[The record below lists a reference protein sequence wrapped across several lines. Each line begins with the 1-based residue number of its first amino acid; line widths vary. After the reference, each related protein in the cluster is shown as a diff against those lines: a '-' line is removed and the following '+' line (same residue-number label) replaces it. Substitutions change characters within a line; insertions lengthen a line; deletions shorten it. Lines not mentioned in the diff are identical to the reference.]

1 MLDLYLV
8 GIQIRDTNSVK
19 NIACQAHTIYP
30 STKLAAAAAAAAFV
44 NNNSNNNNKKTL
56 WRATR

>member
-30 STKLAAAAAAAAFV
+30 STKLAAAAAAFV
-44 NNNSNNNNKKTL
+44 NNNNNNNKTL

>member
-30 STKLAAAAAAAAFV
+30 STKLAAAAAAFV
-44 NNNSNNNNKKTL
+44 NNNNSNNNNKKTL